1 MSWLPW
7 LSWFLVALVAV
18 LHVVFMVAEMLF
30 WSKLATRVA
39 GLSPAV
45 ADATKALGKNQ
56 GLYNGFLAAGLIWSL
71 GWPPP
76 MIIDVEV
83 AGFFLICVLVAGVF
97 GAFTIK
103 PLNRGLLIFQAA
115 PALAAL
121 IALGCV
127 EFLSK

>member
-7 LSWFLVALVAV
+7 LLIALVAL
-18 LHVVFMVAEMLF
+18 LHILFMAGEMLF
-30 WSKLATRVA
+30 WPKMAVQVA
-39 GLSPAV
+39 GLSPEV
-45 ADATKALGKNQ
+45 GKATKAVGKNQ

-71 GWPPP
+71 GWAPPT
-76 MIIDVEV
+76 IIDVEV

-103 PLNRGLLIFQAA
+103 PVNYGLLALQAF

-121 IALGCV
+121 LALWRWP
-127 EFLSK
+127 